1 MWKKHYRI
9 STWTK
14 FWHKIFIVCTPVKTL
29 HSSYIK
35 NALTFS
41 AYQTCAIFFLYII
54 TNWEKTLFNTAWH
67 HPSYAF
73 THWHVLVTLLFYFN
87 SSMWCVC
94 ESFWPSLLLGEQ
106 LHWKEK
112 LQVLLVFHHKY
123 CNTLRVWDTCDGSCV
138 WLYCALKRPD
148 HHELWGLWWK
158 ALSCRNQIF
167 NPGNS
172 Y

>member
-1 MWKKHYRI
+1 M
-9 STWTK
+9 
-14 FWHKIFIVCTPVKTL
+14 V
-29 HSSYIK
+29 
-35 NALTFS
+35 
-41 AYQTCAIFFLYII
+41 
-54 TNWEKTLFNTAWH
+54 NTAWH

-73 THWHVLVTLLFYFN
+73 THWHVLVTPLFYFN

-123 CNTLRVWDTCDGSCV
+123 CNTLRVWDTCDSSCV

-158 ALSCRNQIF
+158 ALSSRNQIF

-172 Y
+172 YWNCIIYIVIQDPLHTPLHYIMNRTSWWRVDYR